1 MPKLSVWMIRAALLH
16 LGMGFSFGALL
27 LANKGVLLS
36 AIIWRLL
43 EPHIELLIFGWML
56 QLAMGVAFYALPR
69 HANSKARFGNEALA
83 WLSFYS
89 LNLGIITS
97 GLALWMGLPFWSFV
111 GKIALLVAAM
121 AYVHTMFPRI
131 KAFGS

>member
-27 LANKGVLLS
+27 LANKGVPFMGE
-36 AIIWRLL
+36 IWRLL

-69 HANSKARFGNEALA
+69 HTNSEARFGSERLG
-83 WLSFYS
+83 WLSFIL
-89 LNLGIITS
+89 LNAGLWLSITAILGLQPLWAMIGKFIMLS
-97 GLALWMGLPFWSFV
+97 AALS
-111 GKIALLVAAM
+111 
-121 AYVHTMFPRI
+121 YVRLMIPRV
-131 KAFGS
+131 KAFGV